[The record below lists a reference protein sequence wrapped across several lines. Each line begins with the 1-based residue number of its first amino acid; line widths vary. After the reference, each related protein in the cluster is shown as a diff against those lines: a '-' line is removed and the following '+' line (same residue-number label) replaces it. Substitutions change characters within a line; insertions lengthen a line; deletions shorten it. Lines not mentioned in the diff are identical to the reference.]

1 MIPEIG
7 HFSLI
12 IALML
17 AAAQVV
23 FLLAGAANGRVDW
36 MGLARPLAGGVLFF
50 VLLAFV
56 ILMASFVF
64 NDFSVLYVTQHSN
77 TALPLPYRMAA
88 VWGGHEGSILL
99 WLLILA
105 FWTFAVTVFSRN
117 LEAETLARIVGII
130 GIITI
135 GFLLFILF
143 TSNPF
148 DRLIPAPPNGQ
159 DLNPQLQDPGLV
171 MHPPM
176 LYMGYVGT
184 VVPFGFAMAALMSGR
199 LDAAWARWSRPWA
212 TVSWCFLTA
221 GIALGSAWAYYVLGW
236 GGWWFWDPVENASL
250 VPWLVSTALVHS
262 LAVTEKRNTF
272 KMWTVLLAIVAFALS
287 LLGTFL
293 VRSGVLTSVHAFAT
307 DPTRG
312 VFILGFFG
320 LVTGAS
326 LALFAWRGAKV
337 AATGSFSLVSRESML
352 LGNNVVLTVAA
363 GAVLLGTLYP
373 LLVDGLGLGKLSV
386 GPPYFNAV
394 FIPLM
399 APALFL
405 MGVGP
410 IARWRQADPG
420 DLWQRLRWAV
430 LVSLVAAL
438 ITPLAFGQ
446 WRALTS
452 FGYLLAFWIFVTT
465 IFTLFG
471 AHRRKMSI
479 RAHGRRLRKQPA
491 SFYGMLVAHFA
502 MGVVVFGIT
511 SVVSFEQEQD
521 VVMHPGDVVSLAG
534 YDFRLDEVRAH
545 PGPNYIA
552 ERGRFTVFKNN
563 RVITILHPEKR
574 MFTSN
579 ASLAPA
585 TEAAI
590 DSGFTRDLY
599 VALGDELD
607 SGGWVVRAYHKPFV
621 GWIWGGGLLMA
632 LGGGLALLDKRYRI
646 RRRVRT
652 RAPTQSGDGAGALVL
667 EKRATS

>member
-1 MIPEIG
+1 MIPEVG

-17 AAAQVV
+17 AGAQCA
-23 FLLAGAANGRVDW
+23 FLLAGAALGRSDW
-36 MGLARPLAGGVLFF
+36 TGLARPLAAGVLFF
-50 VLLAFV
+50 VLLAFGS
-56 ILMASFVF
+56 LMWSFVF

-77 TALPLPYRMAA
+77 TALPLRYRMAA

-99 WLLILA
+99 WLLILS
-105 FWTFAVTVFSRN
+105 FWTFAVTIFSRN
-117 LEAETLARIVGII
+117 LDAETLARIVGVI

-148 DRLIPAPPNGQ
+148 DRILPAPANGQ
-159 DLNPQLQDPGLV
+159 DLNPQLQDPGLI

-184 VVPFGFAMAALMSGR
+184 VVPFGFAMAALISGR

-250 VPWLVSTALVHS
+250 VPWLVSTALIHS

-272 KMWTVLLAIVAFALS
+272 KMWTVLLAIIAFSLS

-312 VFILGFFG
+312 VFILAFFG

-337 AATGSFSLVSRESML
+337 AASGGFSLVSRESML

-373 LLVDGLGLGKLSV
+373 LLIDGLGLGKLSV

-405 MGVGP
+405 MGIGP
-410 IARWRQADPG
+410 IARWRKAEIG
-420 DLWQRLRWAV
+420 DLATRLRWAII
-430 LVSLVAAL
+430 VSLVAAL
-438 ITPLAFGQ
+438 LTPFLFGQ

-452 FGYLLAFWIFVTT
+452 FGYLLAFWIFTT
-465 IFTLFG
+465 TLLNL
-471 AHRRKMSI
+471 A
-479 RAHGRRLRKQPA
+479 GRRRQRARQHWTRLRSQPA

-521 VVMHPGDVVSLAG
+521 VVMHRGDVVSLAG
-534 YDFRLDEVRAH
+534 YDFRLNDVVPHR
-545 PGPNYIA
+545 GPNYTA
-552 ERGRFTVFKNN
+552 DRATVTVLKND
-563 RVITILHPEKR
+563 RIVTVLQPEKR
-574 MFTSN
+574 VFLSADSM
-579 ASLAPA
+579 AP
-585 TEAAI
+585 TTIAAI
-590 DSGFTRDLY
+590 DSGLTRDLY
-599 VALGDELD
+599 VALGDPLEN
-607 SGGWVVRAYHKPFV
+607 GGWVVRAYHKPFV
-621 GWIWGGGLLMA
+621 AWIWGGGLLMA
-632 LGGGLALLDKRYRI
+632 FGGGLALLDKRYRI
-646 RRRVRT
+646 RRRARSS
-652 RAPTQSGDGAGALVL
+652 AKEPTEPSATGLVL
-667 EKRATS
+667 EKRTAS